1 MKMKLATIY
10 VLVTFVFILGGFS
23 LSISFGTS
31 YVSLDSEIVQDR
43 SDNKIVILTFGNA
56 PESQYIYAKP
66 ILDRYG
72 FKGSFFIV
80 CNWIE
85 TEEGNKMKE
94 PRMTWEQIETL
105 QREGHDVQAKSM
117 NHERLTEVSS
127 EELDY
132 EVGEPKECLNEHGID
147 ATIFGTPYGAG
158 KDNTSVI
165 DTISQYYDF
174 AITGFSDLMF
184 LDCDGWKESSS
195 LAMQPDCRT
204 YYDNGTLTPVN
215 RYSIRESSQD
225 SHNREYRG
233 NNTKIFEEFVKEV
246 NSQDDYNIDGNVKAI
261 PIVAYHDF
269 QGSGFINISGGD
281 TSSNNDVST
290 DARLFEAEMRY
301 LYENGFKVITMAD
314 LGYDETSNSI
324 FVKNGA
330 N

>member
-1 MKMKLATIY
+1 MIRISGIIFTLIASL
-10 VLVTFVFILGGFS
+10 LVLGGFS
-23 LSISFGTS
+23 SSSMVRPS
-31 YVSLDSEIVQDR
+31 YASLDNTAEKNEEGN
-43 SDNKIVILTFGNA
+43 NKIVILTFGNA

-66 ILDRYG
+66 ILDKYG

-85 TEEGNKMKE
+85 SEEGYKMKE
-94 PRMTWEQIETL
+94 SRMTWEQIETL
-105 QREGHDVQAKSM
+105 RREGHDIQAKSM

-165 DTISQYYDF
+165 DTISKYYDF

-225 SHNREYRG
+225 SHNREYQG
-233 NNTKIFEEFVKEV
+233 NYSKIFEEFVKEV
-246 NSQDDYNIDGNVKAI
+246 NNQDDYNNDGRIKAI
-261 PIVAYHDF
+261 PIIAYHDF
-269 QGSGFINISGGD
+269 KASGSTVGND
-281 TSSNNDVST
+281 DDVST
-290 DARLFEAEMRY
+290 DAKLFEAEMRY

-314 LGYDETSNSI
+314 LGYDQRTNSI
-324 FVKNGA
+324 YIK
-330 N
+330 